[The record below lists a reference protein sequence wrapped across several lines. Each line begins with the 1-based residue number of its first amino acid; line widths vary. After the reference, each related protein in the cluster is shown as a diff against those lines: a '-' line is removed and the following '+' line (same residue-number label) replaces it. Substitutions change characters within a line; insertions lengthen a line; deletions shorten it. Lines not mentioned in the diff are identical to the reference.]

1 MRFNKK
7 LIQISLVVFA
17 VLLYSWS
24 PAWSDEA
31 AGSFTLEES
40 IHMALERSLHIRSA
54 REAVHESE
62 SERKGSFTS
71 FLPTVSTSYGYR
83 RLDKTPTMTFPMIGE
98 RTVGTRDNY
107 VWSLDLSQP
116 VFTGGALAGGYDLAA
131 RGVDISKLRET
142 TTIQDVVLDV
152 REAYF
157 AILTAERV
165 RDVALQAVELLKAHR
180 DTARSF
186 YDVGVIP
193 KNDLLQAEVELAN
206 GIQNLTVA
214 ENSLELAKA
223 RFNTVLR
230 RDIGAPVAVEDI
242 LTYLPFEK
250 DLDVCLKEAM
260 ARRSELQIHE
270 LQVQQAERA
279 VDVAK
284 SGFYPSVS
292 VSANYSRYGDN
303 PGVSGNSYTEKDDW
317 YLLAAAKWNFWEW
330 GKTRYAVDASR
341 RRVEQARNARDAV
354 SDLVALEVKDAYLR
368 LREAENRIVVTE
380 TAIIQAEENYR
391 LNVERYREQV
401 GTTTEVIDA
410 QTLLT
415 RARSNYFNALSAY
428 HLALGGLERS
438 MGTIYEVRGDEG
450 RKP

>member
-1 MRFNKK
+1 MRCNVRT
-7 LIQISLVVFA
+7 ITISLVVWA
-17 VLLYSWS
+17 VLLCSWS
-24 PAWSDEA
+24 PAWSGE
-31 AGSFTLEES
+31 GSRTFTLEES
-40 IHMALERSLHIRSA
+40 IAMALERSLHIRSA
-54 REAVHESE
+54 REAVQESE
-62 SERKGSFTS
+62 SARKESFTS
-71 FLPTVSTSYGYR
+71 FLPTLSTSYGYR
-83 RLDKTPTMTFPMIGE
+83 RLDETPTMTFPVIGE

-116 VFTGGALAGGYDLAA
+116 VFTGGALRGSYDLAA

-152 REAYF
+152 RESYF

-165 RDVALQAVELLKAHR
+165 RDVALQAVEQLRAHR

-193 KNDLLQAEVELAN
+193 RNDLLHAEVELAQ

-214 ENSLELAKA
+214 ENALALAKA

-230 RDIGAPVAVEDI
+230 RDIGDPVAVEDI
-242 LTYLPFEK
+242 LTYVPFSK
-250 DLDVCLKEAM
+250 DLDACLKEAM
-260 ARRSELQIHE
+260 ARRSELQIYE
-270 LQVQQAERA
+270 LQVQQTERA
-279 VDVAK
+279 VGVAR
-284 SGFYPSVS
+284 SGLYPSVS
-292 VSANYSRYGDN
+292 VSANYSRYGDT
-303 PGVSGNSYTEKDDW
+303 PGVKGSSYSEKDDW
-317 YLLAAAKWNFWEW
+317 HLMAAAKWNVWQW
-330 GKTRYAVDASR
+330 GKTRHAVDASR
-341 RRVEQARNARDAV
+341 RRVEQARNARDNV
-354 SDLVALEVKDAYLR
+354 TDMVALEVKDAYLR
-368 LREAENRIVVTE
+368 LREAEHRIAVTE
-380 TAIIQAEENYR
+380 TAVIQAEENYR

-438 MGTIYEVRGDEG
+438 MGTIYEVHGDEET
-450 RKP
+450 P